1 MPIAIS
7 LARQLSGLVD
17 HWVDLVNLV
26 EVVHT
31 LQQAGNALQTH
42 AGVDV
47 LARQRACDVEVVFL
61 PDDGELLLHEDQV
74 PDLQEAIFIDDRA
87 AIWAIL
93 GTAIEPDLAAWPTG
107 ARNAHVPVVVEQAA
121 ALNPLWWQPGNAL
134 PQRCRLV
141 IGVQDGDPD
150 LVRVKPVAA
159 AFL

>member
-1 MPIAIS
+1 MPDDARPFSNCLLDLAPPDIAWFRERSDIVLVPIAIS

-47 LARQRACDVEVVFL
+47 LTRQRTCDVKVVFL

-93 GTAIEPDLAAWPTG
+93 GTAVEPDLAARPTG
-107 ARNAHVPVVVEQAA
+107 AWNAHVPVVVE
-121 ALNPLWWQPGNAL
+121 
-134 PQRCRLV
+134 
-141 IGVQDGDPD
+141 
-150 LVRVKPVAA
+150 
-159 AFL
+159 